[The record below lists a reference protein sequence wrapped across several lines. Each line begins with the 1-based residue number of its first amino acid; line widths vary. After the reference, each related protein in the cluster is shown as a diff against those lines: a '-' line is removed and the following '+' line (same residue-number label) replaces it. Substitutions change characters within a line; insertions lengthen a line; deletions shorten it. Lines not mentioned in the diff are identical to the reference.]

1 MVGWLFFLAQSYVM
15 HSYFCYGLN
24 VRSELKIPEFLSAK
38 ETDADVEI
46 RYGSRD
52 EIELEYDA
60 DQSYGLRKTPDEIT
74 LWIDDVGGLRV
85 RKGREL
91 LISPTENAKGDGF
104 RFLVAGVGMGFI
116 LYQRGVSSLHG
127 SAVAIDGEAVAF
139 VGWKGM
145 GKSTTAGIFHSRGY
159 PVITD
164 DVLPLTL
171 PSEVVWAIPS
181 FPHLKLLPDTLEAAL
196 AEDPDAYLRVDSQSK
211 KRSRGVTEEFP
222 RQALPLRCIYVLDWT
237 EDSSDLA
244 ASPITGQEACLEL
257 LRHSFALRMFQKD
270 GSTTDQLEQISQFVA
285 HVPVRSFARPHDLDL
300 VDKIPSFVE
309 NDLAENTPACPR
321 EP

>member
-1 MVGWLFFLAQSYVM
+1 M

-24 VRSELKIPEFLSAK
+24 VHSELEIPEFLPAK
-38 ETDADVEI
+38 EAVADVEI

-52 EIELEYDA
+52 KIELEYDA

-74 LWIDDVGGLRV
+74 LWIDNVGGLRA
-85 RKGREL
+85 RREGKL

-116 LYQRGVSSLHG
+116 LQQRGVSSLHG

-164 DVLPLTL
+164 DVLPLKVH
-171 PSEVVWAIPS
+171 SEVVSAIPS
-181 FPHLKLLPDTLEAAL
+181 FPHLKLLPDTLQAAL
-196 AEDPDAYLRVDSQSK
+196 AEDPEAHLRVDSQSK
-211 KRSRGVTEEFP
+211 KRSRAVTEKFP
-222 RQALPLRCIYVLDWT
+222 RQALPLRCIYVLDWAD
-237 EDSSDLA
+237 DSSDLA
-244 ASPITGQEACLEL
+244 ASPIMGQEACLEL
-257 LRHSFALRMFQKD
+257 LRHSFALRMFQAE
-270 GSTTDQLEQISQFVA
+270 GSTTEQLEQISQLVSR
-285 HVPVRSFARPHDLDL
+285 VPVRTFTRPHDLDL

-309 NDLAENTPACPR
+309 NDLAENIPSLPGGALKTQAP
-321 EP
+321 